1 MDSEIIY
8 RCDKVLQLLEE
19 EPQEL
24 ELGIRGEIV
33 DQYEKL
39 IRKEREC
46 MINIRAQIIRISDI

>member
-1 MDSEIIY
+1 MDSEMIH

-24 ELGIRGEIV
+24 RLGIKGEIV

-46 MINIRAQIIRISDI
+46 MKNIRDQIIRISDI